1 MEVQHRGSRADNTGE
16 LVTFR
21 GHPSEEDDLPGPT
34 APEPIRTAL
43 RPRMGLRLQILLVTA
58 LPLLALAGTML
69 WFVDRGLRARSEEA
83 ITGDLRRA
91 AQVFENMLGAS
102 ANELIVTSAV
112 IVRDP
117 RFFSVL
123 EIPHRPG
130 DRHFLATVAGV
141 AQDFQSIA
149 HPDVFEVVDHRGD
162 MVATVG
168 RVSLGQV
175 RSALVSSAL
184 AGRSEQRAIVQRG
197 AHILLSG
204 TPVIADGR
212 VVGALLLGREVSGAM
227 AARLRELTNAE
238 VTFLS
243 DQRITRTTLDD
254 REELDIARLV
264 AARSI
269 SGTAEP
275 VRISGWIAYRRPLPM
290 ALEGRGQ
297 SYLLQRSLGA
307 ETAFLRSVRVQLFQ
321 LGLLLLAAV
330 ALATL
335 FIAAHITRPIRQ
347 MVAAASAMEQ
357 GEWDAPLDRDRADE
371 MGFLAARF
379 DDMRRRQRNY
389 VRSLQ
394 EVARAKSEFIA
405 VASHELRT
413 PISIIRGWED
423 LLRGGLVKQGTSKFN
438 EGLDA
443 IERACHSLEKIA
455 VSATRMAQSDNA
467 DGAASPTDCEV
478 DPLLAEALREAT
490 RAAPDRRVALSL
502 EVHTDARTAILDR
515 GQVLHA
521 VDALVRNGIRF
532 TPDGG
537 SVVVRAFVREEDFAI
552 EVRDTGIGMSK
563 EARERL
569 FDDDY
574 VMHESRH
581 HRTATGLEFNVAGM
595 GFGLELVRRVVEG
608 HGGHLLV
615 DSHEG
620 RGSVFTM
627 MFPGARLRPLRLRLA
642 A

>member
-1 MEVQHRGSRADNTGE
+1 
-16 LVTFR
+16 
-21 GHPSEEDDLPGPT
+21 
-34 APEPIRTAL
+34 
-43 RPRMGLRLQILLVTA
+43 MGLRLQILLVTA

-69 WFVDRGLRARSEEA
+69 WFVDRGLRERTEEA
-83 ITGDLRRA
+83 ITAEVRRA
-91 AQVFENMLGAS
+91 ADVFENMLAAS
-102 ANELIVTSAV
+102 ANELVVTGAV

-123 EIPHRPG
+123 EIPHRRG
-130 DRHFLATVAGV
+130 DRTFKATVAGV
-141 AQDFQSIA
+141 AQDFQRIA
-149 HPDVFEVVDHRGD
+149 HPDVFDVVDDRGD
-162 MVATVG
+162 VVASVG
-168 RVSLGQV
+168 HISVGGARTK
-175 RSALVSSAL
+175 LVTAAL
-184 AGRSEQRAIVQRG
+184 AGRSEQRAIVQSG
-197 AHILLSG
+197 AHILLSA
-204 TPVIADGR
+204 TPVVASGR
-212 VVGALLLGREVSGAM
+212 VVGALLLGREVSGSM

-243 DQRITRTTLDD
+243 DHQITRTTLDG
-254 REELDIARLV
+254 REQLDIARLV
-264 AARSI
+264 AARAD
-269 SGTAEP
+269 SGSVEP
-275 VRISGWIAYRRPLPM
+275 MRIAGWIAYLRPLPM
-290 ALEGRGQ
+290 SLEGRGQ
-297 SYLLQRSLGA
+297 SYLLQRSLSA
-307 ETAFLRSVRVQLFQ
+307 ETAFLRAVREQLSL

-357 GEWDAPLDRDRADE
+357 GDWEAPLDRGRSDE

-394 EVARAKSEFIA
+394 AVAQAKSEFIA

-413 PISIIRGWED
+413 PISIIRGWQD
-423 LLRGGLVKQGTSKFN
+423 LLRSGLVKQGTGKFN

-443 IERACHSLEKIA
+443 IERACQSLEKIA
-455 VSATRMAQSDNA
+455 VSATRMAQSDDA
-467 DGAASPTDCEV
+467 EGVTSPMPCEV
-478 DPLLAEALREAT
+478 EPMLTEAIREASS
-490 RAAPDRRVALSL
+490 AAPDRHVELSL
-502 EVHTDARTAILDR
+502 DVPVEARTAILDR

-537 SVVVRAFVREEDFAI
+537 SVVVRAFVRDDDFCI
-552 EVRDTGIGMSK
+552 EVRDTGIGMSE
-563 EARERL
+563 EARRRL

-574 VMHESRH
+574 VMHDSKH
-581 HRTATGLEFNVAGM
+581 HRTPTGLEFNVAGM

-608 HGGHLLV
+608 HGGRLTV
-615 DSHEG
+615 DGHEG

-627 MFPGARLRPLRLRLA
+627 MFPGARSVGLRLA

>member
-1 MEVQHRGSRADNTGE
+1 MPAPAT
-16 LVTFR
+16 
-21 GHPSEEDDLPGPT
+21 
-34 APEPIRTAL
+34 PEPNRPAL

-69 WFVDRGLRARSEEA
+69 WFVDRGLRSRSEEA

-91 AQVFENMLGAS
+91 ADVFENMLEAS
-102 ANELIVTSAV
+102 ANELAVTGAV

-123 EIPHRPG
+123 ELPHRKG
-130 DRHFLATVAGV
+130 DRQFLATVAGV
-141 AQDFQSIA
+141 AQDFQRIA

-162 MVATVG
+162 VVASVG
-168 RVSLGQV
+168 RASLGGV
-175 RSALVSSAL
+175 RSTLVTAAL
-184 AGRSEQRAIVQRG
+184 AGRSEQRAVVQRG
-197 AHILLSG
+197 AHILISG
-204 TPVIADGR
+204 TPVVAGGR

-243 DQRITRTTLDD
+243 QQQITRTTLDA
-254 REELDIARLV
+254 REELDVARLV
-264 AARSI
+264 AARS
-269 SGTAEP
+269 SGGTVEP
-275 VRISGWIAYRRPLPM
+275 VRMSGWIAYLRPLPM
-290 ALEGRGQ
+290 TSEGGQ
-297 SYLLQRSLGA
+297 AYLLQRSLGD

-330 ALATL
+330 AMATL

-347 MVAAASAMEQ
+347 MVAAASAMER
-357 GEWDAPLDRDRADE
+357 GEWDAPLDRTRADE
-371 MGFLAARF
+371 MGFLATRF

-413 PISIIRGWED
+413 PISIIRGWQD
-423 LLRGGLVKQGTSKFN
+423 LLRSGLVKQGTSKYTD
-438 EGLDA
+438 GLDA
-443 IERACHSLEKIA
+443 IDRACHSLEKIA
-455 VSATRMAQSDNA
+455 ISATRMAQSDDA
-467 DGAASPTDCEV
+467 EGVTSPAPCDVE
-478 DPLLAEALREAT
+478 PLLAEALREAT
-490 RAAPDRRVALSL
+490 LAAPDREVALSL
-502 EVHTDARTAILDR
+502 DVHPDARSAILDR
-515 GQVLHA
+515 GQVMHA

-537 SVVVRAFVREEDFAI
+537 SVAVHALVQDEDLYI
-552 EVRDTGIGMSK
+552 EVRDTGIGMSD
-563 EARERL
+563 EARRRL

-574 VMHESRH
+574 VMHDSRH

-595 GFGLELVRRVVEG
+595 GFGLELVSRVVEG
-608 HGGHLLV
+608 HGGQLRV
-615 DSHEG
+615 DGHEG

-627 MFPGARLRPLRLRLA
+627 VFPGARVRPVSLRLA